1 MLLFSVFLFL
11 NSILDTIY
19 SILYFSIL
27 YFYLLC
33 QKKGG
38 VFITKKVALKTL
50 GCKVNQYETE
60 SILNFFKDKGFQI
73 VDFQQNADIYII
85 NTCTVTQEADRK
97 SKQMI
102 RKAIRQNRKSKIIV
116 TGCYA
121 QSDYED
127 LQKIEGISL
136 IAGNGEKNE
145 ILQQLEKIDFHDMV
159 IRVKPA
165 KYLKKY
171 DNVLKNKS
179 SSLHTRA
186 WLKIQDGCNR
196 FCTYCKIPYV
206 RGPARSRSVED
217 VLEEVSHLSGNRVK
231 EVVLTGIN
239 LGTYGRDIDNGKTNL
254 AKLIS
259 LIGNI
264 KGIERIRLSSIEL
277 IDIDA
282 ELLDVFEKYSKFC
295 HHLHIPLQNGDD
307 KILTLMNRPY
317 DTSIFYQKISL
328 IKETI
333 PDIAITTDIMVGFP
347 NEDINSFAKTVN
359 FARKM
364 CFAKIHVFKYSNRKE
379 CVAVLL
385 PNKVDNRT
393 KKERSKELQELSKEL
408 FYDFQKKYLNLIAEI
423 LVEDEIKDEEG
434 RMYSRGVTSNYIKVI
449 IPDFTGKKGEI
460 VSVKL
465 NQISSNYIVSSV
477 QT

>member
-1 MLLFSVFLFL
+1 
-11 NSILDTIY
+11 
-19 SILYFSIL
+19 
-27 YFYLLC
+27 
-33 QKKGG
+33 
-38 VFITKKVALKTL
+38 
-50 GCKVNQYETE
+50 
-60 SILNFFKDKGFQI
+60 
-73 VDFQQNADIYII
+73 
-85 NTCTVTQEADRK
+85 
-97 SKQMI
+97 
-102 RKAIRQNRKSKIIV
+102 
-116 TGCYA
+116 
-121 QSDYED
+121 
-127 LQKIEGISL
+127 
-136 IAGNGEKNE
+136 
-145 ILQQLEKIDFHDMV
+145 
-159 IRVKPA
+159 
-165 KYLKKY
+165 
-171 DNVLKNKS
+171 
-179 SSLHTRA
+179 
-186 WLKIQDGCNR
+186 
-196 FCTYCKIPYV
+196 
-206 RGPARSRSVED
+206 
-217 VLEEVSHLSGNRVK
+217 
-231 EVVLTGIN
+231 
-239 LGTYGRDIDNGKTNL
+239 
-254 AKLIS
+254 
-259 LIGNI
+259 
-264 KGIERIRLSSIEL
+264 
-277 IDIDA
+277 
-282 ELLDVFEKYSKFC
+282 
-295 HHLHIPLQNGDD
+295 
-307 KILTLMNRPY
+307 MNRPY

-408 FYDFQKKYLNLIAEI
+408 FYDFQKNYLNSIAEI

>member
-1 MLLFSVFLFL
+1 MQ
-11 NSILDTIY
+11 NGKSI
-19 SILYFSIL
+19 ILKRYF
-27 YFYLLC
+27 
-33 QKKGG
+33 KKGG
-38 VFITKKVALKTL
+38 ISIIKVALKTL

-60 SILNFFKDKGFQI
+60 SIINFFKDKGFQI
-73 VDFQQNADIYII
+73 VDFHQNADVYII

-136 IAGNGEKNE
+136 IAGNGEKND
-145 ILQQLEKIDFHDMV
+145 ILQQLEKIDFHDTI

-171 DNVLKNKS
+171 DNILKNKS
-179 SSLHTRA
+179 SSLRTRA

-196 FCTYCKIPYV
+196 FCTYCKVPYV

-217 VLEEVSHLSGNRVK
+217 VMEEVSNLSSNGVK
-231 EVVLTGIN
+231 EVVLAGIN
-239 LGTYGRDIDNGKTNL
+239 LGTYGRDIDKGKINL

-259 LIGNI
+259 LISNF
-264 KGIERIRLSSIEL
+264 KGIKRIRLSSIEL
-277 IDIDA
+277 IDIDV
-282 ELLDVFEKYSKFC
+282 ELLNIFKNCSKFC
-295 HHLHIPLQNGDD
+295 HHLHIPLQSGDD
-307 KILTLMNRPY
+307 KILNLMNRPY

-347 NEDINSFAKTVN
+347 NEDSNSFSKTVN
-359 FARKM
+359 FARKIY
-364 CFAKIHVFKYSNRKE
+364 FAKIHVFQYSNRKE
-379 CVAVLL
+379 CLAALL
-385 PNKVDNRT
+385 PNKVDNKT
-393 KKERSKELQELSKEL
+393 KKERSKKLQELSKEL
-408 FYDFQKKYLNLIAEI
+408 FYDFQKKFLNSIAEI
-423 LVEDEIKDEEG
+423 LVEDEIKDKEG
-434 RMYSRGVTSNYIKVI
+434 RIYSRGITSNYIKII
-449 IPDFTGKKGEI
+449 IPDFIGKKGEI

-477 QT
+477 YILATNLF

>member
-1 MLLFSVFLFL
+1 M
-11 NSILDTIY
+11 
-19 SILYFSIL
+19 
-27 YFYLLC
+27 
-33 QKKGG
+33 
-38 VFITKKVALKTL
+38 ITKVALKTL

-60 SILNFFKDKGFQI
+60 SIISILQDKGFQI
-73 VDFQQNADIYII
+73 VDFHQNADIYII

-136 IAGNGEKNE
+136 IAGNGEKND
-145 ILQQLEKIDFHDMV
+145 ILQLLEKNDFPDPV

-171 DNVLKNKS
+171 DNILKNKS

-186 WLKIQDGCNR
+186 LLKIQDGCNR
-196 FCTYCKIPYV
+196 FCTYCKVPYV
-206 RGPARSRSVED
+206 RGPARSRPVED
-217 VLEEVSHLSGNRVK
+217 VLEEVSSLSSNGIK

-239 LGTYGRDIDNGKTNL
+239 LGTYGRDIDKGKINL

-259 LIGNI
+259 LINSI
-264 KGIERIRLSSIEL
+264 KGIKRIRLSSIEL
-277 IDIDA
+277 VDIDA
-282 ELLDVFEKYSKFC
+282 ELLDVFKNCSKFC
-295 HHLHIPLQNGDD
+295 HHLHIPLQSGDD
-307 KILTLMNRPY
+307 KILNLMNRPY

-328 IKETI
+328 IKETV

-347 NEDINSFAKTVN
+347 NEDDNSFSKTVS
-359 FARKM
+359 FVRKIH
-364 CFAKIHVFKYSNRKE
+364 FAKMHVFKYSNRKK
-379 CVAVLL
+379 CVAALL
-385 PNKVDNRT
+385 PNKIDNIA
-393 KKERSKELQELSKEL
+393 KKERSKKLQELSKEL
-408 FYDFQKKYLNLIAEI
+408 FYDFQKNFLNSITEI

-434 RMYSRGVTSNYIKVI
+434 RIYSRGTTSNYIKVL
-449 IPDFTGKKGEI
+449 IPAFTGKRGEI

-465 NQISSNYIVSSV
+465 NKIFSNYIVSSV
-477 QT
+477 QTLVG

>member
-1 MLLFSVFLFL
+1 MR
-11 NSILDTIY
+11 NT
-19 SILYFSIL
+19 
-27 YFYLLC
+27 
-33 QKKGG
+33 KKGG
-38 VFITKKVALKTL
+38 TFIIKVALKTL

-60 SILNFFKDKGFQI
+60 SIINFFKDKGFQI
-73 VDFQQNADIYII
+73 VDFHQNADVYII

-136 IAGNGEKNE
+136 IAGNGEKND
-145 ILQQLEKIDFHDMV
+145 ILQQLEKIDFHDTV

-171 DNVLKNKS
+171 DNILKNKS

-196 FCTYCKIPYV
+196 FCTYCKVPYV

-217 VLEEVSHLSGNRVK
+217 VLEEVSNLSSNGVK
-231 EVVLTGIN
+231 EVVLAGIN
-239 LGTYGRDIDNGKTNL
+239 LGTYGRDIDKGKTNL

-259 LIGNI
+259 LISNF
-264 KGIERIRLSSIEL
+264 KGIKRIRLSSIEL

-282 ELLDVFEKYSKFC
+282 ELLNIFKNCSKFC
-295 HHLHIPLQNGDD
+295 HHLHIPLQSGDN
-307 KILTLMNRPY
+307 KILNFMNRPY

-347 NEDINSFAKTVN
+347 NEDSNSFSKTVN
-359 FARKM
+359 FARKI
-364 CFAKIHVFKYSNRKE
+364 CFAKIHVFQYSNRKE
-379 CVAVLL
+379 CLAALL

-393 KKERSKELQELSKEL
+393 KKERSKKLQELSKEL
-408 FYDFQKKYLNLIAEI
+408 FYNFQKKFLNSIAEI
-423 LVEDEIKDEEG
+423 LVEDEIKDKEG
-434 RMYSRGVTSNYIKVI
+434 RIYSRGITSNYIKII
-449 IPDFTGKKGEI
+449 IPDFIGKKGEI
-460 VSVKL
+460 ISVKL
-465 NQISSNYIVSSV
+465 NKISSKYIISSV
-477 QT
+477 

>member
-1 MLLFSVFLFL
+1 RYTKYDIR
-11 NSILDTIY
+11 NT
-19 SILYFSIL
+19 
-27 YFYLLC
+27 
-33 QKKGG
+33 KKGG
-38 VFITKKVALKTL
+38 TFIIKVALKTL

-60 SILNFFKDKGFQI
+60 SIINFFKDKGFQI
-73 VDFQQNADIYII
+73 VDFHQNADVYII

-136 IAGNGEKNE
+136 IAGNGEKND
-145 ILQQLEKIDFHDMV
+145 ILQQLEKIDFHDTV

-171 DNVLKNKS
+171 DNILKNKS

-196 FCTYCKIPYV
+196 FCTYCKVPYV

-217 VLEEVSHLSGNRVK
+217 VLEEVSNLSSNGVK
-231 EVVLTGIN
+231 EVVLAGIN
-239 LGTYGRDIDNGKTNL
+239 LGTYGRDIDKGKTNL

-259 LIGNI
+259 LISNF
-264 KGIERIRLSSIEL
+264 KGIKRIRLSSIEL

-282 ELLDVFEKYSKFC
+282 ELLNIFKNCSKFC
-295 HHLHIPLQNGDD
+295 HHLHIPLQSGDN
-307 KILTLMNRPY
+307 KILNFMNRPY

-347 NEDINSFAKTVN
+347 NEDSNSFSKTVN
-359 FARKM
+359 FARKI
-364 CFAKIHVFKYSNRKE
+364 CFAKIHVFQYSNRKE
-379 CVAVLL
+379 CLAALL

-393 KKERSKELQELSKEL
+393 KKERSKKLQELSKEL
-408 FYDFQKKYLNLIAEI
+408 FYNFQKKFLNSIAEI
-423 LVEDEIKDEEG
+423 LVEDEIKDKEG
-434 RMYSRGVTSNYIKVI
+434 RIYSRGITSNYIKII
-449 IPDFTGKKGEI
+449 IPDFIGKKGEI

-465 NQISSNYIVSSV
+465 NKISSNYVVSSV
-477 QT
+477 QTLVE